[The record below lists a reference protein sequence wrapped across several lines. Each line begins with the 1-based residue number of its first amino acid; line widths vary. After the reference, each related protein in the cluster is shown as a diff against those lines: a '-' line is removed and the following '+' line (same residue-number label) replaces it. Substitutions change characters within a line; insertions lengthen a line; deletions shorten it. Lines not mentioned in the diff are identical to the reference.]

1 MLYVTKIL
9 ENSNIKL
16 DFLTHVTFCL
26 NVVIPIVKFANGIER
41 PVKAEKWVIRTGN
54 GGQVTRTQLPL
65 QLAWA
70 ISIHKSQVIQF
81 QLLILSKYPS
91 VFVTTLTLI
100 FDLLKTVKVEMS
112 STSPETLLI
121 IQCPKQNSGDG
132 LTFQSWAK

>member
-1 MLYVTKIL
+1 MVLLKIFLQEILVTNLYVICDK
-9 ENSNIKL
+9 NSRKFKYQTRL
-16 DFLTHVTFCL
+16 LTHVTFCL

-100 FDLLKTVKVEMS
+100 FDLLKTVEVDLK
-112 STSPETLLI
+112 
-121 IQCPKQNSGDG
+121 
-132 LTFQSWAK
+132 